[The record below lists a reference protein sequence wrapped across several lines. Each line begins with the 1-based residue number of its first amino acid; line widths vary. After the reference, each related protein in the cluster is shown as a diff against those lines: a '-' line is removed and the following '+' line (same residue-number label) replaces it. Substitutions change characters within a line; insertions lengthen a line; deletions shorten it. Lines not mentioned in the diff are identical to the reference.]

1 MANGNSIKIRIDGD
15 ASDLEKKL
23 KNVGNVTK
31 AGLADVKAGIDMA
44 TVAVKKLADVASK
57 GVNYNATIE
66 QLKTSFEV
74 MTGSAEKAADVVE
87 RLRTMG
93 AETPFEFTDLA
104 STTQLLMQYGF
115 TADEAIDR
123 MSMLGDIAQGNK
135 EAMNSIALGY
145 AQMSSAGKVNLQDIK
160 QMING
165 GFNPL
170 QEISE
175 RTGESM
181 ASLYD
186 RISKGKMTVDE
197 ITQAMVHAT
206 SEGGK
211 FYQSMEKQSQT
222 LNGQLATLKD
232 NADMLLGS
240 LTEGVSEG
248 LRDQILPFANNLVAE
263 LQAAFDT
270 GGYQGL
276 VDTATNMIPD
286 LLGMMTGKLQD
297 GISGLVRWLPQGAQK
312 LMQALPSAL
321 RAGNAI
327 VPQITQAMFEIAG
340 SVVGDLVTMLPELAP
355 LVGEGVLNLFKSVG
369 LGAIDA
375 INSITAGLGKA
386 LKNIGVIAPTAA
398 EAFATLVEGVDQ
410 QTIDD
415 LKKTVDVDITTDI
428 TVDDYQTKID
438 TAVDSIE
445 NALKNVPGLTEA
457 EREIIKNA
465 IIKGSGIDA
474 VQLAFDAMG
483 VDSTTATA
491 AITTAQTNINTVVEG
506 LGLSETAAAHIQSLI
521 ANNADAAEI
530 QDALESFGI
539 PADTASS
546 AAASITT
553 EMNTLNTTLSDLG
566 VPADVIAGLR
576 VGLLNDKQM
585 IITSLKWLGIT
596 DADLKTI
603 LASYDTVAGSLTA
616 SIDGIYADIAAT
628 FTDGVPESDADVQA
642 AKTAIE
648 GVVTEAKTR
657 LDKWRND
664 KIAALYASG
673 LTGDTL
679 TTELA
684 NIESAYNGANDT
696 LTGLYNT
703 AITQTESMVGQSTEF
718 CEAQLATMRE
728 TFDLLKNVTAEIDLL
743 TSENIS
749 AAETSRKLTVQG
761 VTTDST
767 TQLEAIMLTYKE
779 YTDKVRKAEEDY
791 LAAIDEA
798 QKAYDNNEI
807 SGEEYQ
813 SAEATA
819 KEELAKAKQQAANY
833 YQEYI
838 DNILNGIMM
847 ADPQMGNILKQ
858 AVSGTAIGKL
868 ATNLNSAIIDA
879 FNSNTNGET
888 TITLEDILG
897 QFKLD
902 ETDIANL
909 AESLGLSPEDLMYQL
924 NNALKTGDTTF
935 GATTSEFNTTMNETI
950 ASMLSGEDI
959 DLSGVTGTLATAI
972 ETGYLIPG
980 INGIDYSDA
989 ATIFNRTLSTALNVT
1004 DEVLSEAQGA
1014 GEEVVKSAETG
1025 SSGSG
1030 AAGEKKG
1037 SDYGSGYVAGVR
1049 SWARAAYSAG
1059 YALGKETE
1067 KGTAAGQESHSPS
1080 KVAKRLGGYFGQG
1093 YTIGLEE
1100 SMRQAVAV
1108 AKRMTGQISTAA
1120 DISSITRIANM
1131 PNIQQEIMVAND
1143 QNKTP
1148 VILNGVKIAEIQG
1161 YNNSTQIAWQ
1171 NTRAAKGVGSR

>member
-1 MANGNSIKIRIDGD
+1 MANGNSVTVRIDGD

-87 RLRTMG
+87 RLRIMG
-93 AETPFEFTDLA
+93 AETPFEFVDLV

-186 RISKGKMTVDE
+186 RISKGTMAVDE
-197 ITQAMVHAT
+197 ITQSMVHAT

-248 LRDQILPFANNLVAE
+248 LRDQILPFANNLIAE
-263 LQAAFDT
+263 LQAAFDS

-276 VDTATNMIPD
+276 VDTATDMIPD

-321 RAGNAI
+321 RAGTTI
-327 VPQITQAMFEIAG
+327 MPQITQAMFEIAG

-375 INSITAGLGKA
+375 IDSITDGLEKV
-386 LKNIGVIAPTAA
+386 LKKIGVIAPTAA

-415 LKKTVDVDITTDI
+415 IKKTVDVDITTDI

-491 AITTAQTNINTVVEG
+491 AITAAQTNINTVVES
-506 LGLSETAAAHIQSLI
+506 LGLSETAEAHIQSLI
-521 ANNADAAEI
+521 ADNADAAEI
-530 QDALESFGI
+530 QSALESFGI
-539 PADTASS
+539 PEDTALT
-546 AAASITT
+546 AATSITA
-553 EMNTLNTTLSDLG
+553 EMDTLNSALSGLG
-566 VPADVIAGLR
+566 VPDTTIADLR
-576 VGLLNDKQM
+576 VGLLNDKRM
-585 IITSLKWLGIT
+585 ITASLKWLGIS
-596 DADLKTI
+596 DSDLQTI
-603 LASYDTVAGSLTA
+603 INSYDTVSGSLTA
-616 SIDGIYADIAAT
+616 SIDGIYERIADT
-628 FTDGVPESDADVQA
+628 FTDGVPESDADVKA
-642 AKTAIE
+642 AKDAIE
-648 GVVTEAKTR
+648 GVAVEAKNR
-657 LDKWRND
+657 LDKWYAD
-664 KIAALYASG
+664 KVAALKSSG
-673 LTGDTL
+673 LSGDTL
-679 TTELA
+679 TAELA
-684 NIESAYNGANDT
+684 SAKTTYDELSSSIEETTTSAT
-696 LTGLYNT
+696 
-703 AITQTESMVGQSTEF
+703 TQTEAMVNKSTEY
-718 CEAQLATMRE
+718 CQAQLTTMRD
-728 TFDLLKNVTAEIDLL
+728 TFDLLKNITSEIDML
-743 TSENIS
+743 TDDDVN
-749 AAETSRKLTVQG
+749 AAETSRKLTIEG
-761 VTTDST
+761 VTSDSG
-767 TQLEAIMLTYKE
+767 TQLEAFLITYKE
-779 YTDKVRKAEEDY
+779 YTDKVRKAEEEYLEAVEKARETYESGGSEEDY
-791 LAAIDEA
+791 
-798 QKAYDNNEI
+798 QT
-807 SGEEYQ
+807 
-813 SAEATA
+813 AEAEA
-819 KEELAKAKQQAANY
+819 KQKLAEAKQQAANY

-838 DNILNGIMM
+838 DNIIGGIMT

-897 QFKLD
+897 QFELD
-902 ETDIANL
+902 ETGIANL

-924 NNALKTGDTTF
+924 NNALKTGDTNF
-935 GATTSEFNTTMNETI
+935 GATASEFNTTMNETI
-950 ASMLSGEDI
+950 ASMLTGEDI
-959 DLSGVTGTLATAI
+959 DLSGVAGTLATAI
-972 ETGYLIPG
+972 ESGYLIPG
-980 INGIDYSDA
+980 VNGIDYSDA

-1004 DEVLSEAQGA
+1004 DEVLNEAQGA
-1014 GEEVVKSAETG
+1014 GEEVVESAETG

-1037 SDYGSGYVAGVR
+1037 SDYGSGYIAGVR

-1059 YALGKETE
+1059 YTLGQETA
-1067 KGTAAGQESHSPS
+1067 KGTADGQESHSPS

-1120 DISSITRIANM
+1120 DISSVTRIANM

-1161 YNNSTQIAWQ
+1161 HNNSTQIAWQ